1 MDYYSVLGVS
11 KTASQDDIRKA
22 YKKKSMQHHPD
33 RGGDEEEFK
42 KVNEAYQ
49 NLSDP
54 QKRAAYDNPQPQYR
68 YNSSNPFNGGMGGNF
83 EDIFAQFGFGGPARR
98 QQRNQDVT
106 ITYVIDF
113 KEMFTGVAINLQYKL
128 PSGQTQTLDAAIPP
142 GVKHN
147 DSVRYAGLGDNSIP
161 QLPLGNLIVRIKVRP
176 DKKWRRDGD
185 NIYSTEY
192 VDIFDLITGT
202 HIEISTPTNRHFS
215 LTIPT
220 GTKPG
225 TTFSI
230 SGHGVPNVNSK
241 RPGNVYIKIEAIMP
255 KNLNSKT
262 LEKIREIKNG
272 IN

>member
-11 KTASQDDIRKA
+11 KTASHDEIRKA
-22 YKKKSMQHHPD
+22 YKKQSMQHHPD
-33 RGGDEEEFK
+33 RGGDEEQFK
-42 KVNEAYQ
+42 RVNEAYQ
-49 NLSDP
+49 TLKDP
-54 QKRAAYDNPQPQYR
+54 QKRAEYDNPQPNF
-68 YNSSNPFNGGMGGNF
+68 NSNNFGGYNPF
-83 EDIFAQFGFGGPARR
+83 EDMFYQFGFGGAPRR

-106 ITYVIDF
+106 IAYVIDF

-147 DSVRYAGLGDNSIP
+147 DNVRYAGLGDNSIP
-161 QLPLGNLIVRIKVRP
+161 QFPPGNLIVRIKVRS

-185 NIYSTEY
+185 HIYSTEY

-202 HIEISTPTNRHFS
+202 HIEINTPTNRHFS

-230 SGHGVPNVNSK
+230 SGHGVPNVNNK
-241 RPGNVYIKIEAIMP
+241 RPGNVYVKIEAIMP